1 MNLPEPQPI
10 YEITDLPYTYLSYY
24 MQLTDIPSYNHQNY
38 FFTKLLTYLALSLAP
53 IHKPYQSYCLSTL
66 HLPTYLT
73 PTCNLPSLD
82 EEGEHF
88 RRDTERQALFQLE
101 KAKTKPGKSCQ
112 QVSLLSR
119 SVRWCQP
126 DQPGHSFRLELHTT
140 IIGLFSSKVSHG
152 LFRSV

>member
-1 MNLPEPQPI
+1 MNLPALH
-10 YEITDLPYTYLSYY
+10 LPKLLHATYRHTIIQSPELLLYQITYL
-24 MQLTDIPSYNHQNY
+24 P
-38 FFTKLLTYLALSLAP
+38 ALSLAP

-73 PTCNLPSLD
+73 PTCNLSSLD